1 MNKYV
6 PPPCDSEIFRA
17 GILVAIITES
27 NPKAIEEWILEI
39 RRCTH
44 VRVDWHQSGGRAQV
58 LMIGDATAHAR
69 VQSAMANI
77 GGMVGTVH
85 LVAYGAPGLYRAGQ
99 PAPSGATAVDPDLG
113 FIVT

>member
-6 PPPCDSEIFRA
+6 PPPCDGEIFMA
-17 GILVAIITES
+17 GIPVAIITES
-27 NPKAIEEWILEI
+27 NPKAIEEWVLKI

-58 LMIGDATAHAR
+58 LMIGDAAAHAR

-77 GGMVGTVH
+77 GGLSGTIH
-85 LVAYGAPGLYRAGQ
+85 LVPYGASGLHRAGQ
-99 PAPSGATAVDPDLG
+99 PAPTGAIAVDLDLG